1 MPPAASTD
9 ASPPSSLP
17 TLLLCALIG
26 SVWGISNPFVRRG
39 AIAVEEK
46 KRRRP
51 PSQGGLFPDLRLLLT
66 TPAFL
71 LPQLLNQGG
80 GVAFNALLASGRA
93 PLSVAGPAVN
103 AATLAANALADVLLG
118 ERYRLSLL
126 VPGVALVTAGLVL
139 CST

>member
-1 MPPAASTD
+1 MPPAASAD
-9 ASPPSSLP
+9 ASSPSSLP

-26 SVWGISNPFVRRG
+26 TVWGFSNPFVRRG

-46 KRRRP
+46 KKRRP
-51 PSQGGLFPDLRLLLT
+51 PSQGGLLQDLHLLLT

-71 LPQLLNQGG
+71 APQLLNQGG
-80 GVAFNALLASGRA
+80 SVAFNALLASGKA
-93 PLSVAGPAVN
+93 PLSVANPAVN
-103 AATLAANALADVLLG
+103 AVTLAANALADVLLG